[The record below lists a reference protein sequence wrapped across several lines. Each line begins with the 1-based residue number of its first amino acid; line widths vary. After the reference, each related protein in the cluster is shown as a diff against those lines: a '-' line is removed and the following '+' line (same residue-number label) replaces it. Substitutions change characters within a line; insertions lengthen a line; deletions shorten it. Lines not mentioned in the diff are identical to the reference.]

1 MPRRR
6 GRRGNIPANRERAWK
21 ALRKKMPERIAA
33 AIAVKGRTRQGRK
46 EMARKAARTR
56 KARGGFAKSRRKR
69 R

>member
-56 KARGGFAKSRRKR
+56 KRGGFAKSRRKR